1 MDYEKLFFDPDE
13 KPLDRLAVNGGMTSI
28 FRTIACVGDSLSSG
42 EFECVTPDGKKH
54 YNDYYEYSWGQF
66 IARMCG
72 STVYNFSKGG
82 MTAKAYVE
90 GFGDSR
96 GLWDQAK
103 AAQAYIFALGCND
116 LNGKREPL
124 GSIED
129 VNDDDPKQNANTF
142 AGWFGR
148 LVARYKKISPDAKFF
163 FITMPKTDNPDSNQK
178 REGQRQLMYD
188 LAAHYTNSYVI
199 DLYQYGPVYDKAWCE
214 RFNLHGH
221 QNPMGYY
228 MSAQL
233 ISSYIDWIIRHN
245 IQDFKRVG
253 YINTGLSDTKLRE
266 LQDAK
271 DKADAEKAAAEA
283 AKAAEIEEAV
293 KKALEAAGK
302 TEG

>member
-1 MDYEKLFFDPDE
+1 MDYEKLFFNPDE
-13 KPLDRLAVNGGMTSI
+13 KPLDNLAVCGGMTSI

-42 EFECVTPDGKKH
+42 EFECLTPDGKKH

-82 MTAKAYVE
+82 MTAKQYMESFA
-90 GFGDSR
+90 DSR
-96 GLWDQAK
+96 GLWDVGK

-116 LNGKREPL
+116 LNGKREPM

-129 VNDDDPKQNANTF
+129 VNDDDPTQNANTF

-148 LVARYKKISPDAKFF
+148 VVARYKKISPDAKFF
-163 FITMPKTDNPDSNQK
+163 FVTMPKTDNEESNIK
-178 REGQRQLMYD
+178 RAGQAALMED
-188 LAAHYTNSYVI
+188 MAKHYTNSYCI
-199 DLYQYGPVYDKAWCE
+199 NLFEYGPVYDKAWNE
-214 RFNLHGH
+214 RFNLLGH

-253 YINTGLSDTKLRE
+253 YINTGLSDTKLKE
-266 LQDAK
+266 MQAAI
-271 DKADAEKAAAEA
+271 DKANAEKAAETT
-283 AKAAEIEEAV
+283 AK
-293 KKALEAAGK
+293 
-302 TEG
+302 